1 MITLKELY
9 RPKTFHLDGNIKIS
23 STAPDYLS
31 ELYHENTKMHA
42 NDIRPWLAPLL
53 PTGLTAMSVKTFFE
67 RSVASYKKYDG
78 YPSVKLETINTNH
91 TAGSLWDTIERRR
104 CKRNYSDTPIEKE
117 ALAQLLHFGY
127 GQTGTFHANGNDVS
141 LRAAPSAGAL
151 YPLEIYPLIN
161 NVAGVENG
169 LYHYNVED
177 HSLECLRNG
186 TFLPEMY
193 SLIQPN
199 NNEWL
204 TTAGA
209 VFFVTAAFKRNQIKY
224 GDRGYRGVLL
234 DAGHVS
240 QNILLTA
247 TALDY
252 NACIIVAC
260 LDDPM
265 NDFLQIDGV
274 EESILFA
281 ISLGSPDTKETRNAG

>member
-9 RPKTFHLDGNIKIS
+9 RPKTFYLDGNIKLS
-23 STAPDYLS
+23 SSAPDYLS

-42 NDIRPWLAPLL
+42 NDVRPWLAPLL
-53 PTGLTAMSVKTFFE
+53 PTGLTAMSVKTFFQ
-67 RSVASYKKYDG
+67 RSVASFKKYDG
-78 YPSVKLETINTNH
+78 YPALELPPIEAKH
-91 TAGSLWDTIERRR
+91 EAGSLWDVIQRRR
-104 CKRNYSDTPIEKE
+104 CQRDYSDTPIDGN
-117 ALAQLLHFGY
+117 ALAQMLQFGY
-127 GQTGTFHANGNDVS
+127 GPTGTFTGNGNEVS

-161 NVAGVENG
+161 NVAGIENG
-169 LYHYNVED
+169 LYHYNVPD
-177 HSLECLRNG
+177 NSIECLRSG
-186 TFLPEMY
+186 TLLPEMY

-204 TTAGA
+204 ATAGA

-240 QNILLTA
+240 QNILLAA
-247 TALDY
+247 TALNY
-252 NACIIVAC
+252 SACIIVAC

-281 ISLGSPDTKETRNAG
+281 ISLGSPDMEKTRNAD